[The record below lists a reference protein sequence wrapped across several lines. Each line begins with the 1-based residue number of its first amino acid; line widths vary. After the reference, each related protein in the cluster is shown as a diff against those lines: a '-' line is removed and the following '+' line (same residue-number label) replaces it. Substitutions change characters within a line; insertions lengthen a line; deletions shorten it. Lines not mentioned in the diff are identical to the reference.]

1 MPAENGPEGKM
12 TESSFTLLR
21 EIGILPL
28 ENGEEVRVSID
39 AYRGY
44 RYVSVRRYIQTDSFA
59 GATRDGITL
68 TPEIVRIL
76 APLLAKLPQEPK
88 LIKDGQ
94 IGKFAKRPGICVV
107 VSVGTFKGR
116 RGLDLRQ
123 WQEDCG
129 WTKKGIW
136 LPLEKINEIK
146 ALFLSAK
153 SALDEQPAELDDF

>member
-153 SALDEQPAELDDF
+153 AALDEQPAELDDF

>member
-1 MPAENGPEGKM
+1 M

-76 APLLAKLPQEPK
+76 APLIAKLPQEPK
-88 LIKDGQ
+88 QIKDGQ
-94 IGKFAKRPGICVV
+94 IGKFAKRPGICIV

-136 LPLEKINEIK
+136 LPLEKIGEIK
-146 ALFLSAK
+146 TLFQAAK
-153 SALDEQPAELDDF
+153 DALDEQPAELDDF